1 MTQNRTIERIEAW
14 LSAFTGT
21 MLSFFF
27 LLVVVLPNQWALQI
41 PLPLFLL
48 LLFTLVY
55 FLEGRFL
62 IQLWV
67 CTFCGRIPIGPAV
80 ALAFGNGPVVARIAG
95 AFWWLA
101 HAFAGLV
108 FVIGMEAQLMVQ
120 LNQPQGL
127 KMVMAVILF
136 GSMICCNIFIALV
149 FKTISGRDSVVD
161 TFWKWRLE
169 VDAAASALAILVGE
183 LLL

>member
-1 MTQNRTIERIEAW
+1 MTQNRTMESIEAW

-21 MLSFFF
+21 LLSFFF
-27 LLVVVLPNQWALQI
+27 LLVVVLPNQWALRI

-48 LLFTLVY
+48 LLFTMVY

-80 ALAFGNGPVVARIAG
+80 ANAFGNGHAVVRIAE

-101 HAFAGLV
+101 HTLAGLF
-108 FVIGMEAQLMVQ
+108 FVIGMEARLLVEMK
-120 LNQPQGL
+120 QPQGL
-127 KMVMAVILF
+127 KIAMAVMLF
-136 GSMICCNIFIALV
+136 GCTICCNIFIALV
-149 FKTISGRDSVVD
+149 IKTISGRDSAVQA
-161 TFWKWRLE
+161 FWKWRLT
-169 VDAAASALAILVGE
+169 VDAAVSALAVLASE
-183 LLL
+183 WLL

>member
-1 MTQNRTIERIEAW
+1 MNQNRTMERIEAW

-21 MLSFFF
+21 LLSFFF
-27 LLVVVLPNQWALQI
+27 LLVVVLPNQWALRI

-55 FLEGRFL
+55 SLEGRFL

-80 ALAFGNGPVVARIAG
+80 ASAFGNGSAIVRIVG
-95 AFWWLA
+95 ALWWLA
-101 HAFAGLV
+101 HALAGLF

-127 KMVMAVILF
+127 RIAMAVILF
-136 GSMICCNIFIALV
+136 GFTICCNIFIALV
-149 FKTISGRDSVVD
+149 IKTISGRDSVVQ
-161 TFWKWRLE
+161 TFWKWRLT
-169 VDAAASALAILVGE
+169 VDAAVAALAMLASE
-183 LLL
+183 WLL

>member
-1 MTQNRTIERIEAW
+1 MTQKCTMERIEAW
-14 LSAFTGT
+14 LSAVTGT
-21 MLSFFF
+21 LLSFFF
-27 LLVVVLPNQWALQI
+27 LLVVVLPNQWALRI

-67 CTFCGRIPIGPAV
+67 CTFCGQIPIGPAV
-80 ALAFGNGPVVARIAG
+80 ASAFGNGPAVVRIAG

-101 HAFAGLV
+101 HTLAGLL
-108 FVIGMEAQLMVQ
+108 FVLGMEAQLMVR

-127 KMVMAVILF
+127 KIAMAMILF
-136 GSMICCNIFIALV
+136 GCTICCNIFIALV
-149 FKTISGRDSVVD
+149 IKTISGRDSAVH
-161 TFWKWRLE
+161 TFWKWRLT
-169 VDAAASALAILVGE
+169 VDAAVSVLALLTSE
-183 LLL
+183 WLL